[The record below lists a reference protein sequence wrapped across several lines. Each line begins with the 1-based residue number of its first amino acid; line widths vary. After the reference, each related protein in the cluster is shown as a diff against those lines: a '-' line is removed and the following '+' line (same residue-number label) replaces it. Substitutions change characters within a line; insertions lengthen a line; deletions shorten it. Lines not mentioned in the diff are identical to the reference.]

1 MKEILAEELPGMP
14 VSVSHEVAPIWRE
27 YERSS
32 TTIADAYLRPLFGR
46 YVESLDAA
54 LRDAG
59 MTRAVDADEVE
70 RRRDALRARPRTRRS
85 RPSCPARP
93 AA

>member
-1 MKEILAEELPGMP
+1 MP

-46 YVESLDAA
+46 YVASLDERAA
-54 LRDAG
+54 
-59 MTRAVDADEVE
+59 
-70 RRRDALRARPRTRRS
+70 RRRA
-85 RPSCPARP
+85 
-93 AA
+93 

>member
-1 MKEILAEELPGMP
+1 MP

-46 YVESLDAA
+46 YVDEPRRARCA
-54 LRDAG
+54 DAG
-59 MTRAVDADEVE
+59 MTRRVDDHEVE
-70 RRRDALRARPRTRRS
+70 RRRDALRGGRARRRS
-85 RPSCPARP
+85 RP
-93 AA
+93 

>member
-1 MKEILAEELPGMP
+1 MP

-46 YVESLDAA
+46 YVDEPRRLAARRGHDA
-54 LRDAG
+54 R
-59 MTRAVDADEVE
+59 VDDDEVE
-70 RRRDALRARPRTRRS
+70 RRRDALRRGGRGADPDRDVRARR
-85 RPSCPARP
+85 AG
-93 AA
+93 